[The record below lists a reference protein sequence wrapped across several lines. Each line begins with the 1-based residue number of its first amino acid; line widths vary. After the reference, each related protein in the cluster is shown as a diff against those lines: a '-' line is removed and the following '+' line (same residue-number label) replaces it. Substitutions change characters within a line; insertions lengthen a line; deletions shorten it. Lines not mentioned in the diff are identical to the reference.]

1 MNLVPHEQDFPLY
14 TTDPTTGELVP
25 VENGQYLS
33 QAEIERRR
41 RARKRAQQQ
50 AIRRTANDERTS
62 AFGYFTFCRYIS
74 SAPFW
79 ANMPNAD
86 LVRLFYLSTYMLYER
101 STLCYSNGR
110 MLTADSLPEV
120 LQTSEST
127 CRRFLA
133 EMEQQDYLQIE
144 DGAVTMNTEYFAR
157 QSIRHW
163 IGDDRSFIRVYHNA
177 YRYLYRQLKNKQ
189 RGQLAYLIRM
199 IPYLHE
205 ERNIVCANTFAHDAD
220 RITPLDDK
228 RICEAVEYNP
238 NQSARLMK
246 DLQALHLENGQ
257 PAFIYNA
264 EQRCFIVHPALFYE
278 GDAQGAVLRDM
289 NENHENA

>member
-1 MNLVPHEQDFPLY
+1 MPVIVKTFFVDTE
-14 TTDPTTGELVP
+14 TGDTQEAQG
-25 VENGQYLS
+25 GQYIE
-33 QAEIERRR
+33 QEEIERRR

-50 AIRRTANDERTS
+50 AIRRAANDERTRK
-62 AFGYFTFCRYIS
+62 FGNFTFCRYTPS
-74 SAPFW
+74 TPFW

-86 LVRLFYLSTYMLYER
+86 LVRLFYLSTYILYER

-110 MLTADSLPEV
+110 ALTADSLPEV

-133 EMEQQDYLQIE
+133 AMEQQDYLQIE

-157 QSIRHW
+157 QSIRYW
-163 IGDDRSFIRVYHNA
+163 RGDERSFIRVYHNA
-177 YRYLYRQLKNKQ
+177 YHCLYRQLENRQ

-205 ERNIVCANTFAHDAD
+205 ERNIVCVNRFEHDAS
-220 RITPLDDK
+220 RIVPLDDK
-228 RICEAVEYNP
+228 RICEAVGYNP

>member
-1 MNLVPHEQDFPLY
+1 MPVIVKTFLVDTE
-14 TTDPTTGELVP
+14 TGDTQEAQG
-25 VENGQYLS
+25 GQYIK
-33 QAEIERRR
+33 QEEIERRR
-41 RARKRAQQQ
+41 RARERAQQQ
-50 AIRRTANDERTS
+50 AIRHAANDERTS

-110 MLTADSLPEV
+110 ALTADSLPEV

-133 EMEQQDYLQIE
+133 AMEQQSYLQIE

-157 QSIRHW
+157 QSIRYW
-163 IGDDRSFIRVYHNA
+163 IGDERSFIRVYHNA
-177 YRYLYRQLKNKQ
+177 YHCLYRQLENRQ

-205 ERNIVCANTFAHDAD
+205 ERNIVCVNRFEHDAS
-220 RITPLDDK
+220 RIVPLDDK
-228 RICEAVEYNP
+228 RICEAVGYNP
-238 NQSARLMK
+238 NQSARLMR
-246 DLQALHLENGQ
+246 DLQALHLQNGQ
-257 PAFIYNA
+257 PTFKYNT
-264 EQRCFIVHPALFYE
+264 EQHCFIIHPALFYE
-278 GDAQGAVLRDM
+278 GDAQETVLRDM

>member
-1 MNLVPHEQDFPLY
+1 MSPTQDFPLY

-25 VENGQYLS
+25 VGNGQYLS

-41 RARKRAQQQ
+41 HARERAQQQ
-50 AIRRTANDERTS
+50 AIRRAANDERTS
-62 AFGYFTFCRYIS
+62 AFGYYIS

-110 MLTADSLPEV
+110 ALTADSLPEV

-133 EMEQQDYLQIE
+133 AMEQQDYLQIE

-157 QSIRHW
+157 QSIRYW
-163 IGDDRSFIRVYHNA
+163 RGDERSFIRVYHNA
-177 YRYLYRQLKNKQ
+177 YHCLYRQLENRQ

-205 ERNIVCANTFAHDAD
+205 ERNIVCVNRFEHDAS
-220 RITPLDDK
+220 RIVPLDDK
-228 RICEAVEYNP
+228 RICEAVGYNP
-238 NQSARLMK
+238 NQSARLMR

-257 PAFIYNA
+257 SALKYNT
-264 EQRCFIVHPALFYE
+264 EQHCFIIHPALFYE
-278 GDAQGAVLRDM
+278 GDAQEAVLRDM
-289 NENHENA
+289 NENSENT

>member
-1 MNLVPHEQDFPLY
+1 MPSEQDFPLY
-14 TTDPTTGELVP
+14 TTDPTTGELVS
-25 VENGQYLS
+25 VGNGQYLS

-41 RARKRAQQQ
+41 YFQKKKQQQ
-50 AIRRTANDERTS
+50 AIRHAANDERTRK
-62 AFGYFTFCRYIS
+62 FGNFTFCRYTL

-79 ANMPNAD
+79 ADMSNAD
-86 LVRLFYLSTYMLYER
+86 LVRLFYLSTYILYER

-110 MLTADSLPEV
+110 QLTADSLPEV

-133 EMEQQDYLQIE
+133 VMEQQDYLQIE

-157 QSIRHW
+157 QSIRYW
-163 IGDDRSFIRVYHNA
+163 RGDDRSFIRVYHNA
-177 YRYLYRQLKNKQ
+177 YRFLYRQLENRQ

-205 ERNIVCANTFAHDAD
+205 ERNIVFAHDAS
-220 RITPLDDK
+220 RIVPLDDK
-228 RICEAVEYNP
+228 RICEAVGYNL
-238 NQSARLMK
+238 NQSARLMR
-246 DLQALHLENGQ
+246 DLQSLHLENGQ
-257 PAFIYNA
+257 PAFKYNT
-264 EQRCFIVHPALFYE
+264 EQHCFIIHPALFYG

-289 NENHENA
+289 NENSENT

>member
-1 MNLVPHEQDFPLY
+1 MPHEQDFPLY

-25 VENGQYLS
+25 VANGQYLS

-50 AIRRTANDERTS
+50 AIRRAANDERTRK
-62 AFGYFTFCRYIS
+62 FGNFTFCRYTPS
-74 SAPFW
+74 TPFW

-86 LVRLFYLSTYMLYER
+86 LVRLFYLSTYILYER

-110 MLTADSLPEV
+110 ALTADSLPEV

-133 EMEQQDYLQIE
+133 EMEQQGYLQIE
-144 DGAVTMNTEYFAR
+144 DGAVIMNTEYFAR

-177 YRYLYRQLKNKQ
+177 YRYLYRQLENRQ

-199 IPYLHE
+199 IPCLNEKH
-205 ERNIVCANTFAHDAD
+205 NIVCANKFAHDTS
-220 RITPLDDK
+220 RIVPLDDK
-228 RICEAVEYNP
+228 RICEAVGYNP
-238 NQSARLMK
+238 NQSARLMR

-257 PAFIYNA
+257 SAFKYNT
-264 EQRCFIVHPALFYE
+264 EQHCFIIHPALFYE
-278 GDAQGAVLRDM
+278 GDAQGAILRDM
-289 NENHENA
+289 NENSENT

>member
-1 MNLVPHEQDFPLY
+1 MPHEQDFPLY

-25 VENGQYLS
+25 VGNGQYLS

-41 RARKRAQQQ
+41 RARKRAQKQ
-50 AIRRTANDERTS
+50 AIRRTANDERTRK
-62 AFGYFTFCRYIS
+62 FGNFTFCRYTL

-79 ANMPNAD
+79 ADMSNAD
-86 LVRLFYLSTYMLYER
+86 LVRLFYLSTCMLYKR
-101 STLCYSNGR
+101 DTLYYSNGR
-110 MLTADSLPEV
+110 QLTADSLPEV

-133 EMEQQDYLQIE
+133 EMEQQGYLQIE
-144 DGAVTMNTEYFAR
+144 DGAVIMNTEYFAR

-177 YRYLYRQLKNKQ
+177 YRYLYRQLKKKQ

-205 ERNIVCANTFAHDAD
+205 ERNIVYVNRFAHDAS
-220 RITPLDDK
+220 RIVPLDDK
-228 RICEAVEYNP
+228 RICEAVGYNP

-257 PAFIYNA
+257 SAFKYNT
-264 EQRCFIVHPALFYE
+264 EQHCFIIHPALFYE
-278 GDAQGAVLRDM
+278 GDAQEAVLRDM
-289 NENHENA
+289 NENSENT

>member
-1 MNLVPHEQDFPLY
+1 
-14 TTDPTTGELVP
+14 
-25 VENGQYLS
+25 
-33 QAEIERRR
+33 
-41 RARKRAQQQ
+41 
-50 AIRRTANDERTS
+50 
-62 AFGYFTFCRYIS
+62 
-74 SAPFW
+74 
-79 ANMPNAD
+79 
-86 LVRLFYLSTYMLYER
+86 
-101 STLCYSNGR
+101 
-110 MLTADSLPEV
+110 
-120 LQTSEST
+120 
-127 CRRFLA
+127 
-133 EMEQQDYLQIE
+133 MEQQGYLQIE

-177 YRYLYRQLKNKQ
+177 SRYLYRQLKNKQ

-205 ERNIVCANTFAHDAD
+205 ECNIVCAKTFAHDAD

>member
-1 MNLVPHEQDFPLY
+1 MPSEQDFPLY

-33 QAEIERRR
+33 QAEVERRI
-41 RARKRAQQQ
+41 RARERAQQQ
-50 AIRRTANDERTS
+50 AIRHAANDERTS
-62 AFGYFTFCRYIS
+62 AFGHFTFCRYMP

-110 MLTADSLPEV
+110 ALTADSLPEV

-133 EMEQQDYLQIE
+133 AMEQPGYLQIE

-157 QSIRHW
+157 QSIRYW
-163 IGDDRSFIRVYHNA
+163 IGDERSFIRVYHNA
-177 YRYLYRQLKNKQ
+177 YHCLYRQLENRQ

-199 IPYLHE
+199 IPYLNEKH
-205 ERNIVCANTFAHDAD
+205 NIVCADKFTHDTS
-220 RITPLDDK
+220 RIVPLDDK
-228 RICEAVEYNP
+228 RICEAVGYNP

>member
-1 MNLVPHEQDFPLY
+1 MPIIVKTFFVDTE
-14 TTDPTTGELVP
+14 TGDTQEAQG
-25 VENGQYLS
+25 GQYIE
-33 QAEIERRR
+33 QEEIERRR
-41 RARKRAQQQ
+41 RARERAQQQ
-50 AIRRTANDERTS
+50 AIRHAANDERTRK
-62 AFGYFTFCRYIS
+62 FGNFTFCRYIS

-79 ANMPNAD
+79 ADMSNAD
-86 LVRLFYLSTYMLYER
+86 LVRLFYLSTCMLYKR
-101 STLCYSNGR
+101 DTLYYSNGR
-110 MLTADSLPEV
+110 QLMADSLPEV

-133 EMEQQDYLQIE
+133 AMEQQGYLQIE
-144 DGAVTMNTEYFAR
+144 DGAVIMNTEYFAR
-157 QSIRHW
+157 QSIRYW
-163 IGDDRSFIRVYHNA
+163 RGDERSFIRVYHNA
-177 YRYLYRQLKNKQ
+177 YRCLYRQLENRQ

-205 ERNIVCANTFAHDAD
+205 ERNIVCANTFAHDAN

>member
-1 MNLVPHEQDFPLY
+1 
-14 TTDPTTGELVP
+14 
-25 VENGQYLS
+25 
-33 QAEIERRR
+33 
-41 RARKRAQQQ
+41 
-50 AIRRTANDERTS
+50 
-62 AFGYFTFCRYIS
+62 
-74 SAPFW
+74 
-79 ANMPNAD
+79 MPNAD

-133 EMEQQDYLQIE
+133 AMEQQGYLQIE
-144 DGAVTMNTEYFAR
+144 DGAVIMNTEYFAR

-177 YRYLYRQLKNKQ
+177 YRYLYRQLKKKQ

-205 ERNIVCANTFAHDAD
+205 ERNIVCANTFAHDAS
-220 RITPLDDK
+220 RIVPLDDK
-228 RICEAVEYNP
+228 RICEAVGYNP
-238 NQSARLMK
+238 NQSARLMR
-246 DLQALHLENGQ
+246 DLQALHLQNGQ
-257 PAFIYNA
+257 PAFKYNT
-264 EQRCFIVHPALFYE
+264 EQHCFIIHPALVYE
-278 GDAQGAVLRDM
+278 GDAQEAVLRDM

>member
-1 MNLVPHEQDFPLY
+1 MPVIVKTFFVDTE
-14 TTDPTTGELVP
+14 TGDTQEAQG
-25 VENGQYLS
+25 GQYIE
-33 QAEIERRR
+33 QEEIERRR

-50 AIRRTANDERTS
+50 AIRRAANDERTRK
-62 AFGYFTFCRYIS
+62 FGNFTFCRYTPS
-74 SAPFW
+74 TPFW

-86 LVRLFYLSTYMLYER
+86 LVRLFYLSTYILYER

-110 MLTADSLPEV
+110 ALTADSLPEV

-133 EMEQQDYLQIE
+133 AMEQQDYLQIE

-157 QSIRHW
+157 QSIRYW
-163 IGDDRSFIRVYHNA
+163 RGDERSFIRVYHNA
-177 YRYLYRQLKNKQ
+177 YHCLYRQLENRQ

-205 ERNIVCANTFAHDAD
+205 ERNIVCVNRFKHDAS
-220 RITPLDDK
+220 RIVPLDDK
-228 RICEAVEYNP
+228 RICEAVGYNP

-278 GDAQGAVLRDM
+278 GDAQEAVLRDM
-289 NENHENA
+289 NENSENT

>member
-1 MNLVPHEQDFPLY
+1 MPVIVKTFFVDTE
-14 TTDPTTGELVP
+14 TGDTQEAQG
-25 VENGQYLS
+25 GQYIE
-33 QAEIERRR
+33 QEEIERRR

-50 AIRRTANDERTS
+50 AIRRAANDERTS
-62 AFGYFTFCRYIS
+62 AFGHFTFCRYIS

-110 MLTADSLPEV
+110 ALTADSLPEV

-133 EMEQQDYLQIE
+133 VMEQQGYLQIE
-144 DGAVTMNTEYFAR
+144 DGAVIMNTEYFAR
-157 QSIRHW
+157 QSIRYW
-163 IGDDRSFIRVYHNA
+163 ISDDRSFIRVYHNA
-177 YRYLYRQLKNKQ
+177 YRCLYRQLENRQ

-199 IPYLHE
+199 IPCLNEKH
-205 ERNIVCANTFAHDAD
+205 NIVCANKFAHDTS
-220 RITPLDDK
+220 RIVPLDDK
-228 RICEAVEYNP
+228 RICVAVGYNP
-238 NQSARLMK
+238 NQSARLMR

-257 PAFIYNA
+257 SAFKYNT
-264 EQRCFIVHPALFYE
+264 EQHCFIIHPALFYE
-278 GDAQGAVLRDM
+278 GDAQEAVLRDM

>member
-1 MNLVPHEQDFPLY
+1 MSPARDFPLY
-14 TTDPTTGELVP
+14 TTDPTTGELVS
-25 VENGQYLS
+25 VESGQYLS
-33 QAEIERRR
+33 QAEVERRR
-41 RARKRAQQQ
+41 RARERAQQQ
-50 AIRRTANDERTS
+50 AIRHAANDERTL
-62 AFGYFTFCRYIS
+62 AFGHFTFCRYMP

-86 LVRLFYLSTYMLYER
+86 LVRLFYLSTHMLYER
-101 STLCYSNGR
+101 STLYYSNGR
-110 MLTADSLPEV
+110 ALTADSLPEV

-133 EMEQQDYLQIE
+133 AMEQQGYLQIE

-177 YRYLYRQLKNKQ
+177 YHCLYRQLENRQ

-205 ERNIVCANTFAHDAD
+205 ERNIVCANRFAHDAS
-220 RITPLDDK
+220 RIVPLDDK
-228 RICEAVEYNP
+228 RICKTVGYNP

-246 DLQALHLENGQ
+246 DLQALHLANGQ
-257 PAFIYNA
+257 PAFKYNT
-264 EQRCFIVHPALFYE
+264 EQHCFIIHPALFYE

>member
-1 MNLVPHEQDFPLY
+1 MPVIAKTFLVDTE
-14 TTDPTTGELVP
+14 TGDAQEAQG
-25 VENGQYLS
+25 GQYIS
-33 QAEIERRR
+33 QEEIERRR
-41 RARKRAQQQ
+41 YFQEKAQQQ
-50 AIRRTANDERTS
+50 AIRHAANDERTC
-62 AFGYFTFCRYIS
+62 AFGHFTFCRYMP

-101 STLCYSNGR
+101 STLYYSNGR
-110 MLTADSLPEV
+110 TLTADSLPEV

-127 CRRFLA
+127 CRRFLTA
-133 EMEQQDYLQIE
+133 IEQQGYLQIE
-144 DGAVTMNTEYFAR
+144 DGSVTMNTEYFAR

-163 IGDDRSFIRVYHNA
+163 RGDERSFIRVYHNA
-177 YRYLYRQLKNKQ
+177 YRYLYRQLENRQ

-205 ERNIVCANTFAHDAD
+205 ERNIVCANTFAHDAN

-238 NQSARLMK
+238 NQSARLMR

>member
-1 MNLVPHEQDFPLY
+1 M
-14 TTDPTTGELVP
+14 P

-33 QAEIERRR
+33 QAEVERRR
-41 RARKRAQQQ
+41 RARERAQQQ
-50 AIRRTANDERTS
+50 AIRRAANDERTS
-62 AFGYFTFCRYIS
+62 AFGHFTFCRYMP

-79 ANMPNAD
+79 VNMSNAD
-86 LVRLFYLSTYMLYER
+86 LVRLFYLSTHMLYER

-127 CRRFLA
+127 CSRFLA
-133 EMEQQDYLQIE
+133 VMEQQGYLQIE

-157 QSIRHW
+157 QSIRYW
-163 IGDDRSFIRVYHNA
+163 RGDERSFIRVYHNA
-177 YRYLYRQLKNKQ
+177 YRYLYRQLKNRQ

-228 RICEAVEYNP
+228 RVCEAVEYNP

>member
-1 MNLVPHEQDFPLY
+1 MPHEQDFPLY
-14 TTDPTTGELVP
+14 TTDPTTGEFVP

-33 QAEIERRR
+33 QAEVERRR
-41 RARKRAQQQ
+41 RARERAQQQ
-50 AIRRTANDERTS
+50 AIRRAANDERTS
-62 AFGYFTFCRYIS
+62 AFGHFTFCRYMP

-79 ANMPNAD
+79 VNMSNAD
-86 LVRLFYLSTYMLYER
+86 LVRLFYLSTHMLYER

-133 EMEQQDYLQIE
+133 AMEQQGYLQIE
-144 DGAVTMNTEYFAR
+144 DGAVIMNTEYFAR

-177 YRYLYRQLKNKQ
+177 YRYLYRQLENRQ

-199 IPYLHE
+199 IPCLNEKH
-205 ERNIVCANTFAHDAD
+205 NIVCANKFAHDTS
-220 RITPLDDK
+220 RIVPLDDK
-228 RICEAVEYNP
+228 RICEAVGYNP
-238 NQSARLMK
+238 NQSARLMR

-257 PAFIYNA
+257 SAFKYNT
-264 EQRCFIVHPALFYE
+264 EQHCFIIHPALFYE
-278 GDAQGAVLRDM
+278 GDAQGAILRDM
-289 NENHENA
+289 NENSENT

>member
-1 MNLVPHEQDFPLY
+1 MPIIVKTFFVDTE
-14 TTDPTTGELVP
+14 TGDTQEAQG
-25 VENGQYLS
+25 GQYIE
-33 QAEIERRR
+33 QEEIERRR
-41 RARKRAQQQ
+41 RARKRAQRQ
-50 AIRRTANDERTS
+50 AIRHAANDERTRK
-62 AFGYFTFCRYIS
+62 FGNFTFCRYTPS
-74 SAPFW
+74 TPFW

-86 LVRLFYLSTYMLYER
+86 LVRLFYLSTYILYER

-110 MLTADSLPEV
+110 ALTADSLPEV

-133 EMEQQDYLQIE
+133 AMEQQGYLQIE

-177 YRYLYRQLKNKQ
+177 YRYLYRQLKNRQ

-205 ERNIVCANTFAHDAD
+205 ERNIVCVNRFEHDAS
-220 RITPLDDK
+220 RIVPLDDK
-228 RICEAVEYNP
+228 RICEAVGYNP
-238 NQSARLMK
+238 NQSARLMR

-257 PAFIYNA
+257 SALKYNT
-264 EQRCFIVHPALFYE
+264 EQHCFIIHPALFYE
-278 GDAQGAVLRDM
+278 GDAQEAVLRDM
-289 NENHENA
+289 NENSENT

>member
-1 MNLVPHEQDFPLY
+1 MPIIVKTFFVDTE
-14 TTDPTTGELVP
+14 TGDTQEAQG
-25 VENGQYLS
+25 GQYIE
-33 QAEIERRR
+33 QEEIERRR
-41 RARKRAQQQ
+41 RARKRAQRQ
-50 AIRRTANDERTS
+50 AIRHAANDERTRK
-62 AFGYFTFCRYIS
+62 FGNFTFCRYTL

-79 ANMPNAD
+79 ADMSNAD
-86 LVRLFYLSTYMLYER
+86 LVRLFYLSTCMLYKR
-101 STLCYSNGR
+101 DTLYYSNGR
-110 MLTADSLPEV
+110 QLTADSLPEV

-127 CRRFLA
+127 CRRFLVA
-133 EMEQQDYLQIE
+133 MEQQGYLQIE

-157 QSIRHW
+157 QSIRYW
-163 IGDDRSFIRVYHNA
+163 IGDERSFIRVYHNA
-177 YRYLYRQLKNKQ
+177 YRCLYRQLENRQ

>member
-1 MNLVPHEQDFPLY
+1 MPHEQDFPLY

-33 QAEIERRR
+33 QAEVERRI
-41 RARKRAQQQ
+41 RARERAQQQ
-50 AIRRTANDERTS
+50 AIHRAANDERTS

-110 MLTADSLPEV
+110 QLTADSLPEV

-133 EMEQQDYLQIE
+133 VMEQ
-144 DGAVTMNTEYFAR
+144 
-157 QSIRHW
+157 
-163 IGDDRSFIRVYHNA
+163 
-177 YRYLYRQLKNKQ
+177 
-189 RGQLAYLIRM
+189 
-199 IPYLHE
+199 
-205 ERNIVCANTFAHDAD
+205 
-220 RITPLDDK
+220 
-228 RICEAVEYNP
+228 
-238 NQSARLMK
+238 
-246 DLQALHLENGQ
+246 
-257 PAFIYNA
+257 
-264 EQRCFIVHPALFYE
+264 
-278 GDAQGAVLRDM
+278 
-289 NENHENA
+289 

>member
-1 MNLVPHEQDFPLY
+1 M
-14 TTDPTTGELVP
+14 P

-33 QAEIERRR
+33 PAEIERRR
-41 RARKRAQQQ
+41 YFQKKKQQQ
-50 AIRRTANDERTS
+50 AIRRAANDERTS
-62 AFGYFTFCRYIS
+62 AFGHFTFCRYMP

-79 ANMPNAD
+79 VNMSNAD
-86 LVRLFYLSTYMLYER
+86 LVRLFYLSTHMLYER

-127 CRRFLA
+127 CRRFLEA
-133 EMEQQDYLQIE
+133 MEQHGYLQIE

-177 YRYLYRQLKNKQ
+177 YRYLYRQLKDKQ

-220 RITPLDDK
+220 RIVPLDDK
-228 RICEAVEYNP
+228 RICEAVGYNP
-238 NQSARLMK
+238 NQSARLMR
-246 DLQALHLENGQ
+246 DLQALHLQNGQ
-257 PAFIYNA
+257 PAFKYNT
-264 EQRCFIVHPALFYE
+264 EQHCFIIHPALVYE
-278 GDAQGAVLRDM
+278 GDAQEAVLRDM

>member
-1 MNLVPHEQDFPLY
+1 MPHEQDFPLY
-14 TTDPTTGELVP
+14 TTDPTTGEFVP

-33 QAEIERRR
+33 PAEIERRR
-41 RARKRAQQQ
+41 YFQKKKQQQ
-50 AIRRTANDERTS
+50 AIRRAANDERTS
-62 AFGYFTFCRYIS
+62 AFGHFTFCRY
-74 SAPFW
+74 
-79 ANMPNAD
+79 
-86 LVRLFYLSTYMLYER
+86 LVRLFYLSTHMLYER

-127 CRRFLA
+127 CRRFLEA
-133 EMEQQDYLQIE
+133 MEQQDYLQIE

-177 YRYLYRQLKNKQ
+177 YRYLYRQLKKKQ

-199 IPYLHE
+199 IPYLDE
-205 ERNIVCANTFAHDAD
+205 ERNTVCANRFAHDAS
-220 RITPLDDK
+220 RIVSLDDK
-228 RICEAVEYNP
+228 CICEAVGYNP
-238 NQSARLMK
+238 NQSARLMR
-246 DLQALHLENGQ
+246 DLQALHLQNGQ
-257 PAFIYNA
+257 PAFKYNT
-264 EQRCFIVHPALFYE
+264 EQHCFIIHPALVYE
-278 GDAQGAVLRDM
+278 GDAQEAVLRDM

>member
-1 MNLVPHEQDFPLY
+1 MSPARDFPLY
-14 TTDPTTGELVP
+14 TTDPTTGEFVP

-33 QAEIERRR
+33 PAEIERRR
-41 RARKRAQQQ
+41 YFQKKKQQQ
-50 AIRRTANDERTS
+50 AIRHAANDERTRK
-62 AFGYFTFCRYIS
+62 FGNFTFCRYTL

-79 ANMPNAD
+79 ADMSNAD
-86 LVRLFYLSTYMLYER
+86 LVRLFYLSTCMLYKR
-101 STLCYSNGR
+101 DTLYYSNGR
-110 MLTADSLPEV
+110 QLTADSLPEV

-133 EMEQQDYLQIE
+133 AMEQQDYLQIE

-177 YRYLYRQLKNKQ
+177 YRFLYCQLENRQ

-205 ERNIVCANTFAHDAD
+205 ERNIVFAHDAS
-220 RITPLDDK
+220 RIVPLDDK
-228 RICEAVEYNP
+228 RICEAVGYNP
-238 NQSARLMK
+238 NQSARLMR
-246 DLQALHLENGQ
+246 DLQALHLQNGQ
-257 PAFIYNA
+257 PAFKYNT
-264 EQRCFIVHPALFYE
+264 EQHCFIIHPALFYE
-278 GDAQGAVLRDM
+278 GDAQEAVLRDM
-289 NENHENA
+289 NENSENT